1 MLRAQ
6 EIEIVSAAKAP
17 MLMIFCL
24 NENRAVPSESSFSYT
39 CISVAD
45 PELILKGG
53 GGGSRPEGP
62 SGEGCSLPLA
72 GVRSQSLKI
81 IILIFRTQISLWCAD
96 RCYIVIDLRGRQ
108 LHEFYARLDNDRRY
122 LINFKTSIDAMH
134 KGPQCQSS
142 SPL

>member
-1 MLRAQ
+1 
-6 EIEIVSAAKAP
+6 

-24 NENRAVPSESSFSYT
+24 NESRAVLSERSFSHT
-39 CISVAD
+39 CMSVAD
-45 PELILKGG
+45 PELNLGG
-53 GGGSRPEGP
+53 GGDCSRPERP
-62 SGEGCSLPLA
+62 SGERCSLQLV

-108 LHEFYARLDNDRRY
+108 WHELYARLDNARRY
-122 LINFKTSIDAMH
+122 LVNFKTSIDAMH

-142 SPL
+142 APLSNLTFKNLF

>member
-1 MLRAQ
+1 
-6 EIEIVSAAKAP
+6 

-24 NENRAVPSESSFSYT
+24 DESRAVPSESSFSYT

-45 PELILKGG
+45 SELNLGG
-53 GGGSRPEGP
+53 GGVKARRAEWGGVFPPVGGGSV
-62 SGEGCSLPLA
+62 S
-72 GVRSQSLKI
+72 KFKD
-81 IILIFRTQISLWCAD
+81 FRTQISLWCAD

-134 KGPQCQSS
+134 
-142 SPL
+142 